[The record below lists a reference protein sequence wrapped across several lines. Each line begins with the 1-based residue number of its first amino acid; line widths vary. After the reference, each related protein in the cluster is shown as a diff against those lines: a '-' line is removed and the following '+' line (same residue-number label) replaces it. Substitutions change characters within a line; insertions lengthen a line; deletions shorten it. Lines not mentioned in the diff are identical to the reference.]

1 MTGLKVS
8 EKLINNLTIART
20 SNLFK
25 DLGIV
30 MAKST
35 ARATAPTRQQ
45 RQFAAVYAETGSARY
60 SAAAAGYS
68 LPDTNHPRIM
78 ANPVVQQTVRQ
89 IQERRILN
97 DLMPKA
103 LDLLERAIGDETWKP
118 EVRIKAAAEVRQ
130 WYGQVTGGAGQDKAP
145 EDMSPDELAAR
156 IATLRARQAQLA
168 EGAKVIEHEP
178 EPDVFG

>member
-1 MTGLKVS
+1 
-8 EKLINNLTIART
+8 
-20 SNLFK
+20 
-25 DLGIV
+25 
-30 MAKST
+30 MAKRGT
-35 ARATAPTRQQ
+35 ITPQQ
-45 RQFAAVYAETGSARY
+45 KAFAEVYADTGSSLY
-60 SAAAAGYS
+60 SARMAGYS
-68 LPDTNHPRIM
+68 HPEGNCGKIL
-78 ANPVVQQTVRQ
+78 AKPVVQQTIRQ

-103 LDLLERAIGDETWKP
+103 LDLLERAIGEETWKP

-168 EGAKVIEHEP
+168 DGAKVIEGIAENAA